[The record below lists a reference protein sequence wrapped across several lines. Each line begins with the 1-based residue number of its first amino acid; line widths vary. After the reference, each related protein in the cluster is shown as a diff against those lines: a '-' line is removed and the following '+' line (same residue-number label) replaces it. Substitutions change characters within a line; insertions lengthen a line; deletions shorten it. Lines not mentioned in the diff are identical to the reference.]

1 MLNITNLY
9 KSFPLRSEPVLGGI
23 NLSVISGEFCVIIGS
38 NGSGKSTLFKTI
50 LGEYEADEGSI
61 YLDTLCMNKL
71 HLHQRA
77 PYISSVVQNIVKG
90 TVDDMTLLE
99 NLVLSY
105 LRGKA
110 PALKFYDHYEQKMY
124 KIIAELGIGL
134 ERYLY
139 SPIHLLSGGQR
150 QIIATLMSMISDT
163 KLLLLDEHTS
173 ALDPKTQRILMEY
186 TSAKI
191 QELGITTLMITH
203 DFDDAIE
210 YGNRLLMMHHGK
222 IVLDIDGRA
231 KKNLTKSQ
239 LLHLFHNIQDNI
251 EN

>member
-71 HLHQRA
+71 HLHQ
-77 PYISSVVQNIVKG
+77 
-90 TVDDMTLLE
+90 
-99 NLVLSY
+99 
-105 LRGKA
+105 
-110 PALKFYDHYEQKMY
+110 
-124 KIIAELGIGL
+124 
-134 ERYLY
+134 RYLY